1 MLYTVSAEA
10 HTGLTLNE
18 TDPIKSILQN
28 ISILLRTFRG
38 EVPLFRDFGLQMS
51 FLDRPISVAAPIMVA
66 EIKEAI
72 MKFEPRAELVSV
84 EFQKQDPSG
93 ILLPVVEVRI

>member
-1 MLYTVSAEA
+1 
-10 HTGLTLNE
+10 
-18 TDPIKSILQN
+18 
-28 ISILLRTFRG
+28 
-38 EVPLFRDFGLQMS
+38 
-51 FLDRPISVAAPIMVA
+51 
-66 EIKEAI
+66 